1 MSPVEGVSAPAEKGK
16 GCLANWVWVSDLQQ
30 WDRALVVNGQT
41 GNMAGAM
48 AGHFTT
54 VLALESDLSASTRTR
69 QRRDQEA
76 INNVMHVT
84 ASASEPAFNK
94 STFDCIV
101 LHGTVPRSAGL
112 RDGSGAGPQLREL
125 LADCYKLLRPR
136 GCLYLA
142 SMNPLWYGHQNR
154 SEAESRPAR
163 SLVSLARAARRTITA
178 ALGRSPKAIYGLPNL
193 LRKVGFRHIQPYYL
207 IPSIDEP
214 EYIVPANRR
223 GVAAYEM
230 LHLSGSTQ
238 NHVRKWAGRL
248 GLHALLF
255 PSHLILAYR

>member
-1 MSPVEGVSAPAEKGK
+1 MNPAEGVSAPTEEGK
-16 GCLANWVWVSDLQQ
+16 GSLANWVWASRLQR

-41 GNMAGAM
+41 GNMAEAL

-54 VLALESDLSASTRTR
+54 VVALEPDLSASTCTR
-69 QRRDQEA
+69 QRRGREA
-76 INNVMHVT
+76 ISNVMHVT
-84 ASASEPAFNK
+84 ASVSELAFDK

-112 RDGSGAGPQLREL
+112 PDESGARTQLSGL
-125 LADCYKLLRPR
+125 LADCYKLLRPG

-142 SMNPLWYGHQNR
+142 AINPLWYRHQHR
-154 SEAESRPAR
+154 SEAESRAAR
-163 SLVSLARAARRTITA
+163 SLASLARAAKRTITA
-178 ALGRSPKAIYGLPNL
+178 MLGRSPKTVCGLPNL
-193 LRKVGFRHIQPYYL
+193 LRKVGFRHIRPYYL

-230 LHLSGSTQ
+230 LALSGSTR
-238 NHVRKWAGRL
+238 NHLRKWAGRL

>member
-1 MSPVEGVSAPAEKGK
+1 MSPTGGVSAPAEKGK

-69 QRRDQEA
+69 QRRDREA
-76 INNVMHVT
+76 ISNVMHVT
-84 ASASEPAFNK
+84 ASVSELAFDK

-112 RDGSGAGPQLREL
+112 RDESGAWPQLTGL
-125 LADCYKLLRPR
+125 LADCYKLLRPG

-142 SMNPLWYGHQNR
+142 AINPLWYRHQDR
-154 SEAESRPAR
+154 SEAESRPAG

-178 ALGRSPKAIYGLPNL
+178 VLGRSPKTIYGLPNL
-193 LRKVGFRHIQPYYL
+193 LRKVGFRHIRPYYL
-207 IPSIDEP
+207 MPSIDEP
-214 EYIVPANRR
+214 AYIVPANRR
-223 GVAAYEM
+223 SVTAYEM
-230 LHLSGSTQ
+230 LALSGSTR

-255 PSHLILAYR
+255 PSHLILACR

>member
-1 MSPVEGVSAPAEKGK
+1 MSPAEGVSAAAEEGE
-16 GCLANWVWVSDLQQ
+16 GCLANWVWLSDLQR

-54 VLALESDLSASTRTR
+54 VLALESDLFASTRTR
-69 QRRDQEA
+69 QRRDREA
-76 INNVMHVT
+76 ISNVMHVT
-84 ASASEPAFNK
+84 ASVSELAFDK
-94 STFDCIV
+94 RTFDCIV

-112 RDGSGAGPQLREL
+112 RDESGVRPQLREL
-125 LADCYKLLRPR
+125 LADCYKLLRPG

-142 SMNPLWYGHQNR
+142 AINPLWYKHPDR

-178 ALGRSPKAIYGLPNL
+178 VLGRSPKAIYGLPNL
-193 LRKVGFRHIQPYYL
+193 LRKVGFRHIRPYYL

-230 LHLSGSTQ
+230 LDLSASRK
-238 NHVRKWAGRL
+238 NHVRKWVGRL